1 MAEFVVVDG
10 EPPAAEDWA
19 LLEDEDDEGSAAGA
33 PAVAVV
39 PGPHFFPRGRVQE
52 IGKYLANLQ
61 IRIIGCFEKND
72 FKLS

>member
-52 IGKYLANLQ
+52 IGKTSSKLLQ
-61 IRIIGCFEKND
+61 A
-72 FKLS
+72 LM